1 MRVLKLQTHPS
12 AAHRRP
18 KRKDKDKQTHWTR
31 KSALSLSDACI
42 VSEAELFL
50 TEHGEDEVLG
60 RVDLERALVV
70 ILALLVLAE
79 LGDQPVELL
88 YPGSGPEVQLGG
100 LRDVFGAARCGGR
113 AVASWTSP
121 AGERRR
127 RHVREET
134 VNRSRGAQAL
144 YWSWR
149 RDDAQLRTDTD
160 LFIYFLLDTS

>member
-1 MRVLKLQTHPS
+1 M
-12 AAHRRP
+12 
-18 KRKDKDKQTHWTR
+18 
-31 KSALSLSDACI
+31 
-42 VSEAELFL
+42 SEAEFFL

-88 YPGSGPEVQLGG
+88 YPGSGPEVQLGD
-100 LRDVFGAARCGGR
+100 LRDVFGAARCGGG
-113 AVASWTSP
+113 AVSSGTSP

-134 VNRSRGAQAL
+134 VNLSCGAHAQ
-144 YWSWR
+144 YGWR
-149 RDDAQLRTDTD
+149 RDDAQLRTHTD
-160 LFIYFLLDTS
+160 LLLFFFYY